1 MEQEMMK
8 RERNATDSRRMGP
21 AGEFRKPYG
30 GPGDI
35 IAHAPERRWLRIP
48 QQQRE
53 NQQCHSSQAPS
64 SLQPGVG
71 AVRRVWTT
79 SPGGEQSPQRN
90 SVRPCPTD
98 NTGRLFIIRTY

>member
-35 IAHAPERRWLRIP
+35 IAHAPRGDGSGSPSNSERTSSATAAGPPPL
-48 QQQRE
+48 
-53 NQQCHSSQAPS
+53 SSQALVPFNGS
-64 SLQPGVG
+64 G
-71 AVRRVWTT
+71 
-79 SPGGEQSPQRN
+79 QRALVEN
-90 SVRPCPTD
+90 NPHREIP
-98 NTGRLFIIRTY
+98 